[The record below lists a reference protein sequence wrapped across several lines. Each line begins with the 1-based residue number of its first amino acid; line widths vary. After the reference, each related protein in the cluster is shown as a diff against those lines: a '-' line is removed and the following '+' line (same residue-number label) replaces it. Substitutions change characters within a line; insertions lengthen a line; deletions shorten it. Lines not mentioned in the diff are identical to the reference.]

1 MPTKQVNLAKAY
13 RNYQRAADD
22 LSKLEQGA
30 DNLTVKAYRAKKA
43 TIKSRLDKWSEMS
56 VKYLILKS
64 MIEDMHDIRPKS
76 NLNYLRLLESYGQS
90 AARMQIDEMLNSN
103 YSIPDYRD
111 WAKAALTMDYSY
123 HYDLMNTQEYNSF
136 AAGEDEH
143 AGDNENCLNDDALDQ
158 NYLVAHQLIRELMQ
172 VTDYP
177 ELTQADVAPF
187 DSSITDPEVS
197 AAASRAVLRRDDYW
211 QQLIDYLETVVA
223 NYDADTH
230 TIDSQIDPSGNL
242 ATICRYYFDAIDQQA
257 SLSENAAHFEEPVRI
272 DLDDFAYSQAF
283 NERRMNEMSADRR
296 W

>member
-43 TIKSRLDKWSEMS
+43 AIKSRLDKWSALS

-64 MIEDMHDIRPKS
+64 MIKDMTDIRPKS
-76 NLNYLRLLESYGQS
+76 NLNYLRLFESYGQS
-90 AARMQIDEMLNSN
+90 AARMQFDDMMNSN

-123 HYDLMNTQEYNSF
+123 HYDLMNTQEYNAF

-187 DSSITDPEVS
+187 ESVTDPEVS

-211 QQLIDYLETVVA
+211 QTLISYLETA
-223 NYDADTH
+223 IADYDIDTH
-230 TIDSQIDPSGNL
+230 SIDSRIDPSGNI
-242 ATICRYYFDAIDQQA
+242 ATICRYYFDAIDRRA

-283 NERRMNEMSADRR
+283 NERRINEIRADRN

>member
-1 MPTKQVNLAKAY
+1 MPTKQVNLVKAY

-30 DNLTVKAYRAKKA
+30 DNLTVKAYRAKKTA
-43 TIKSRLDKWSEMS
+43 IESRFDKWSALS

-64 MIEDMHDIRPKS
+64 MIKDMTDIRPKS
-76 NLNYLRLLESYGQS
+76 NLDYLRLLESYGQS
-90 AARMQIDEMLNSN
+90 AARMQFDEMLNSN

-111 WAKAALTMDYSY
+111 WANAALTMDYSY

-136 AAGEDEH
+136 AEGEDEH
-143 AGDNENCLNDDALDQ
+143 AGDNENCLNDDVLDQ

-177 ELTQADVAPF
+177 ELTQADVAPLE
-187 DSSITDPEVS
+187 SVTDPEVS

-211 QQLIDYLETVVA
+211 QQLIDYLETA
-223 NYDADTH
+223 IAEYDADTH
-230 TIDSQIDPSGNL
+230 TIDSQIDPSGNI
-242 ATICRYYFDAIDQQA
+242 ATICRYYFDAINQQA
-257 SLSENAAHFEEPVRI
+257 SLIENAARFEEPVRI
-272 DLDDFAYSQAF
+272 DLDDFAYSRAF
-283 NERRMNEMSADRR
+283 NEQRINDDRN

>member
-30 DNLTVKAYRAKKA
+30 DNLTVKAYRAKKTA
-43 TIKSRLDKWSEMS
+43 IKSRLDKWSALS

-64 MIEDMHDIRPKS
+64 MIKDMYDIRPKS

-90 AARMQIDEMLNSN
+90 AARMQFDDMMNSN

-136 AAGEDEH
+136 TAGEDEH

-187 DSSITDPEVS
+187 ESNTDPEVS

-211 QQLIDYLETVVA
+211 QQLIDYLGNVIA

-242 ATICRYYFDAIDQQA
+242 ATICRYYFDAIDQEE
-257 SLSENAAHFEEPVRI
+257 SLTENAACFKEPVRI

-283 NERRMNEMSADRR
+283 NEQRMNANRN

>member
-30 DNLTVKAYRAKKA
+30 DSLTVKAYRTKKTA
-43 TIKSRLDKWSEMS
+43 IKSRLDKWSALS

-64 MIEDMHDIRPKS
+64 MIKDMTDIRPKS
-76 NLNYLRLLESYGQS
+76 DLSYLRLLESYGQS
-90 AARMQIDEMLNSN
+90 AVRMQFDDMMNSN

-143 AGDNENCLNDDALDQ
+143 AGDNENCLNDDVLDQ

-177 ELTQADVAPF
+177 ELTQDDVAPF
-187 DSSITDPEVS
+187 ESVTDPEVS

-211 QQLIDYLETVVA
+211 QQLIDYLETA
-223 NYDADTH
+223 IAEYDADTH

-257 SLSENAAHFEEPVRI
+257 SLTENAARFEEPVRI

-283 NERRMNEMSADRR
+283 NERRINDDRN

>member
-43 TIKSRLDKWSEMS
+43 TIKSRLDKWSDLS

-64 MIEDMHDIRPKS
+64 MIEDMTDIRPKS
-76 NLNYLRLLESYGQS
+76 DLNYLRLLESYGQS
-90 AARMQIDEMLNSN
+90 AARMQFDEMLNSD

-123 HYDLMNTQEYNSF
+123 HYDLMNIQEYNSF
-136 AAGEDEH
+136 AAGCDEH

-158 NYLVAHQLIRELMQ
+158 DYLVAHQLIRELMQ

-187 DSSITDPEVS
+187 ESVTDPEVS
-197 AAASRAVLRRDDYW
+197 SAASRAVLRRDDYW
-211 QQLIDYLETVVA
+211 QTLIDYLETVVA

-242 ATICRYYFDAIDQQA
+242 ATICRYYFDAIDQQV
-257 SLSENAAHFEEPVRI
+257 SLTENAAHFEEPVRI

-283 NERRMNEMSADRR
+283 NERRMCEMNADRN

>member
-30 DNLTVKAYRAKKA
+30 DNLTVKAYRAKKTA
-43 TIKSRLDKWSEMS
+43 IKSRLDKWSALS

-64 MIEDMHDIRPKS
+64 MIADMTDIRPKS
-76 NLNYLRLLESYGQS
+76 NLNYLRLLESCGQS
-90 AARMQIDEMLNSN
+90 AARMQFDEMMNSN

-187 DSSITDPEVS
+187 ESVTDPESS

-211 QQLIDYLETVVA
+211 QTLIDYLETVVA

-230 TIDSQIDPSGNL
+230 SIDSQIDPSGNL

-257 SLSENAAHFEEPVRI
+257 SLSENAAHFTEPVRI
-272 DLDDFAYSQAF
+272 DLDDFAYSHAF
-283 NERRMNEMSADRR
+283 NEQRTNADHH

>member
-1 MPTKQVNLAKAY
+1 MTTKQVNLAKAY

-30 DNLTVKAYRAKKA
+30 NNLTVKAYRAKKTA
-43 TIKSRLDKWSEMS
+43 IKSRLDKWSALS

-64 MIEDMHDIRPKS
+64 MIEDMTDIRPKS
-76 NLNYLRLLESYGQS
+76 DLNYLRLLESYGQS
-90 AARMQIDEMLNSN
+90 AARMQFDDMMNSN
-103 YSIPDYRD
+103 YSIPDYRG

-136 AAGEDEH
+136 TAGEDEH
-143 AGDNENCLNDDALDQ
+143 AGDNENCLNDDVLDQ
-158 NYLVAHQLIRELMQ
+158 SYLVAHQLIRELMQ

-177 ELTQADVAPF
+177 ELTRADVAPF
-187 DSSITDPEVS
+187 ESVTDPEVS

-211 QQLIDYLETVVA
+211 QTLVDYLETVIT
-223 NYDADTH
+223 NYDADNH

-242 ATICRYYFDAIDQQA
+242 ATICRYYFDAIDQQE
-257 SLSENAAHFEEPVRI
+257 SLTENAARFEEPVRI

-283 NERRMNEMSADRR
+283 NEQRMNERHADRN